1 MQRIRE
7 MSFQLNQIAYIM
19 WYTSDSRENC
29 VRTSMESVVMWGL
42 SVPTS
47 IKLNFH
53 FVIIYGHKDSHQST
67 VLLWLFPGK
76 KGRHFS
82 YCTWKRPW
90 LCGLMNAYDV
100 HFWPTSKLL
109 RLKLM
114 VLASQ
119 PYILLVNSFLL
130 ALPLSHRVLI
140 LHTGLGSTF
149 GRIIWFD
156 WPQRHTLPPP
166 EKFNFNLDLSN
177 FDIQA
182 ENFHIDSLRGM

>member
-42 SVPTS
+42 SLPTS

-53 FVIIYGHKDSHQST
+53 FVIIYGHKASHRST

-114 VLASQ
+114 VLVSQ
-119 PYILLVNSFLL
+119 PYILLVSSFCVGF
-130 ALPLSHRVLI
+130 ASFTPSPHTSHGTRVYFWSNHLVWLTTTAHFTTTRKI
-140 LHTGLGSTF
+140 QFQF
-149 GRIIWFD
+149 G
-156 WPQRHTLPPP
+156 PQ
-166 EKFNFNLDLSN
+166 
-177 FDIQA
+177 
-182 ENFHIDSLRGM
+182 